1 MPAPEVEPARRLLL
15 DAVERVVRAS
25 AGLDVADV
33 NWRPTADASSLA
45 ALALHVLGATEQNV
59 MTSLTGTRPT
69 ARNRDDEFAAREETV
84 HQVASN
90 ETASTRYQDFI
101 HRFSAPTRFHSS
113 TVPIRSRRDLNRLQ
127 PAIGESL
134 MPDGID
140 A

>member
-59 MTSLTGTRPT
+59 MTSLTGTRD
-69 ARNRDDEFAAREETV
+69 RK
-84 HQVASN
+84 
-90 ETASTRYQDFI
+90 STRLN
-101 HRFSAPTRFHSS
+101 SS
-113 TVPIRSRRDLNRLQ
+113 H
-127 PAIGESL
+127 
-134 MPDGID
+134 
-140 A
+140 